1 MAWHAAQ
8 TGNAELLTTLIF
20 NGVDINKKGG
30 SPVLSTPLQ
39 IAAQH
44 QNTSVLEVL
53 LKYRAHTEVVDQ
65 LGKTVLHVAVFEG
78 RFNVVKL
85 LLEYGANVSAKA
97 MDGKTALH
105 FAVQLGRID
114 VIKLLIFYGA
124 NVSDVDNSGY
134 SPLHYA
140 TQHNQR
146 DIVYLLLQH
155 NVSVNELESSPVV
168 GDAVSRPYCTQR
180 PACGPYHREIMASPR
195 LDMEYSDDCI

>member
-8 TGNAELLTTLIF
+8 IGNAELLTTLIF
-20 NGVDINKKGG
+20 NGVDINKQGG
-30 SPVLSTPLQ
+30 APVLSTPLQ

-65 LGKTVLHVAVFEG
+65 LGKTVLHVAAFEG

-105 FAVQLGRID
+105 FAVHLGRID

-146 DIVYLLLQH
+146 DVVYVLLRH
-155 NVSVNELESSPVV
+155 KVSVNELEPNSVV
-168 GDAVSRPYCTQR
+168 GDIVSRPYCS
-180 PACGPYHREIMASPR
+180 PAYGPYHREIMTSPR
-195 LDMEYSDDCI
+195 LEDIDYSDD